1 MLFCSEEKKSII
13 SFEMNEMCELKLG
26 KDFETLYD
34 LIIE

>member
-1 MLFCSEEKKSII
+1 MLFFCSEEKKSII
-13 SFEMNEMCELKLG
+13 SFEMMSEFNLG

>member
-13 SFEMNEMCELKLG
+13 SFEMMCELKLG